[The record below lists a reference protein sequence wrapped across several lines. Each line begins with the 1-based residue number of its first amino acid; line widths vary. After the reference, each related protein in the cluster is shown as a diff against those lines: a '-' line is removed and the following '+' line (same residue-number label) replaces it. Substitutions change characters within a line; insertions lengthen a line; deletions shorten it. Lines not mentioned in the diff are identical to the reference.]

1 MRLWHGGQRVDEVAA
16 HYQTAVMGRF
26 LQSCQQAPRII
37 FTALYYSSSVRG
49 VFLLEALHVD
59 RIESLLSVRDV
70 FYLLE
75 ALFMVLK
82 ADCPLQVCFCWKSC
96 WSYSVKVD
104 CPLEV
109 CFCCKGCWSYS
120 VKADCP
126 LEVCFCCKRCWSY
139 WKLIVRYKCVF
150 AGKALGYIESWL
162 SVRRAFLLEALLIV
176 LKTDCPLQVCFCWKR
191 C

>member
-1 MRLWHGGQRVDEVAA
+1 MNPIVVGIIGTFLVFFLLFLGMPIAFALMSVGLVGLSYLSSVEAALPVVARTFYEVAA

-82 ADCPLQVCFCWKSC
+82 ADCPLQVCFC
-96 WSYSVKVD
+96 
-104 CPLEV
+104 
-109 CFCCKGCWSYS
+109 CKGC
-120 VKADCP
+120 
-126 LEVCFCCKRCWSY
+126 
-139 WKLIVRYKCVF
+139 
-150 AGKALGYIESWL
+150 
-162 SVRRAFLLEALLIV
+162 
-176 LKTDCPLQVCFCWKR
+176 
-191 C
+191 